1 MINSISAGANIEI
14 PQVEVQIFGPV
25 RVVGAARPLAR
36 AYALDLVTYLAL
48 HRDGV
53 TTDQWVTALW
63 PDKEMAPATIHSTSS
78 AARRA
83 LGVASNRQDH
93 LPNGHKRLKLGPS
106 VGCDLDRMASLL
118 DAPLSEQRA
127 GLLHFRG
134 QPFSGLRRFDWV
146 VAEGHATRASDV
158 ASALAS
164 SVGKGLLDLGH
175 PDQAIVAIRRGISVN
190 PYDESLWRLLLE
202 ATWSTGNSVGL
213 EPILTE
219 LAVILGASAKSR
231 CGVSL
236 DDAAALVHPA
246 TWESY
251 CSLRSVSAVR

>member
-1 MINSISAGANIEI
+1 MNSTAATSQSEI
-14 PQVEVQIFGPV
+14 PQIEVQIFGPV

-63 PDKEMAPATIHSTSS
+63 PDREMASATIHSTSS

-83 LGVASNRQDH
+83 LGVASNRKDH
-93 LPNGHKRLKLGPS
+93 LPNGHQRLKLAPS
-106 VGCDLDRMASLL
+106 VGCDLDRIAKLL
-118 DAPLSEQRA
+118 EAPLAEQRA

-158 ASALAS
+158 ASALAM
-164 SVGKGLLDLGH
+164 SVGQGLLDLGH
-175 PDQAIVAIRRGISVN
+175 PDQAIAALRRGISVN
-190 PYDESLWRLLLE
+190 PYDESLWRLLLQ
-202 ATWSTGNSVGL
+202 ATWATGNTVGL

-219 LAVILGASAKSR
+219 LAVILGASAKTR

-236 DDAAALVHPA
+236 DDAAALVHPS

-251 CSLRSVSAVR
+251 CSLRSVSALR

>member
-1 MINSISAGANIEI
+1 MNNATHVSHSQNV
-14 PQVEVQIFGPV
+14 PQVEIQIFGPV

-63 PDKEMAPATIHSTSS
+63 PDREMASATIHSTSS

-83 LGVASNRQDH
+83 LGVSADRKDH
-93 LPNGHKRLKLGPS
+93 LPNGHKRLKLGSS
-106 VGCDLDRMASLL
+106 VGCDLDRVAALL
-118 DAPLSEQRA
+118 DAPLDEQRA

-158 ASALAS
+158 ASALTL
-164 SVGKGLLDLGH
+164 SVAQGLFDQDQ
-175 PDQAIVAIRRGISVN
+175 PDQAIAALRRGISVN
-190 PYDESLWRLLLE
+190 PYDEELWRLLLR
-202 ATWSTGNSVGL
+202 ATYATGNVLGL

-219 LAVILGASAKSR
+219 LAVILGASSSTR
-231 CGVSL
+231 CGVSPH
-236 DDAAALVHPA
+236 DAADLVHPA
-246 TWESY
+246 TWETY
-251 CSLRSVSAVR
+251 CSLRSVGARR

>member
-1 MINSISAGANIEI
+1 MTTSTAVPVSQTHEVEI
-14 PQVEVQIFGPV
+14 QIFGPV

-36 AYALDLVTYLAL
+36 AYSLDLVTYLGL

-63 PDKEMAPATIHSTSS
+63 PDREMAPATIHSTSS

-83 LGVASNRQDH
+83 LGWSSQGSDH
-93 LPNGHKRLKLGPS
+93 LPNGHRRLKLGPS
-106 VGCDLDRMASLL
+106 VGCDLDRIAKLV
-118 DAPLSEQRA
+118 DAPLAEPRA

-146 VAEGHATRASDV
+146 VAEGHVTRACDV
-158 ASALAS
+158 ASTLARMVAEALLAC
-164 SVGKGLLDLGH
+164 DQ
-175 PDQAIVAIRRGISVN
+175 PTQAIAALRRGISVD
-190 PYDESLWRLLLE
+190 PYDEALWRMLLE
-202 ATWSTGNSVGL
+202 ATWASGNGVGL

-219 LAVILGASAKSR
+219 LAVVLGASSKTR

-236 DDAAALVHPA
+236 DEAEALIHPT
-246 TWESY
+246 TWDTY
-251 CSLRSVSAVR
+251 CSLRSVGPLR

>member
-1 MINSISAGANIEI
+1 MTHSTSSNCSSQV
-14 PQVEVQIFGPV
+14 PQVEIQIFGPV
-25 RVVGAARPLAR
+25 RVVGSARPLAR

-63 PDKEMAPATIHSTSS
+63 PDREMASATIHSTSS

-83 LGVASNRQDH
+83 LGSTPDRRDH

-106 VGCDLDRMASLL
+106 VGCDLDRIANLL
-118 DAPLSEQRA
+118 DAPLHEQRA
-127 GLLHFRG
+127 GLAHFRG

-146 VAEGHATRASDV
+146 VAEGHATRAGDV
-158 ASALAS
+158 ASALATA
-164 SVGKGLLDLGH
+164 VAQALINADQ
-175 PDQAIVAIRRGISVN
+175 PTQAISALRRGISVN
-190 PYDESLWRLLLE
+190 PYDESLWRLLLQ
-202 ATWSTGNSVGL
+202 ATWATGNAVGL

-219 LAVILGASAKSR
+219 LAVILGASSSTR

-236 DDAAALVHPA
+236 DDAATLVHPS
-246 TWESY
+246 TWEFY
-251 CSLRSVSAVR
+251 CSLRSVGALR